1 MRLTHPCR
9 RTCRAGFTLVELL
22 VVIALV
28 ALLASM
34 IAPALSRARQTG
46 DAARCLGNLR
56 TLGALAGTAMAD
68 NGGII
73 PRGRGFSPPFWLDEL
88 KIPNWRGTVRGDN
101 ALKPVPPN
109 SCMVCPAE
117 RGKNGWKTS
126 WGGNYTYN
134 RAYGN
139 EWDRTNGI
147 RMASIAKPSQ
157 KVLIV
162 DGAFPDPWNFVFNV
176 TPLDR
181 EGHVAWDRHGRTGD
195 GLGRFH
201 VLWLDGH
208 ASAETGMNGSD
219 QGTLPMTPEH
229 YDKWLP

>member
-1 MRLTHPCR
+1 MRLTCSDR
-9 RTCRAGFTLVELL
+9 RRCVSAFTLVELL

-28 ALLASM
+28 ALLASLLS
-34 IAPALSRARQTG
+34 PALTRARETA
-46 DAARCLGNLR
+46 DAARCIGNLR
-56 TLGALAGTAMAD
+56 TMGGMVGNYVAES
-68 NGGII
+68 GGII
-73 PRGRGFSPPFWLDEL
+73 PRGRGFVPPFWLDQL
-88 KIPNWRGTVRGDN
+88 KVPEWRGTPGGAN
-101 ALKPVPPN
+101 ALAPVPPS
-109 SCMVCPAE
+109 SCIVCPAE

-139 EWDRTNGI
+139 EWEKTNGI

-208 ASAETGMNGSD
+208 ASSETGMSGSD
-219 QGTLPMTPEH
+219 QGTLPMTPGNQ
-229 YDKWLP
+229 DKWLP